1 LWHHQH
7 VFEPSERGVVCRDRV
22 IYKLPVAPIAPVV
35 HAVVV
40 KKQLIE
46 IFRYRRKVIAQE
58 LGWVRALQEDVT
70 VQKL

>member
-1 LWHHQH
+1 
-7 VFEPSERGVVCRDRV
+7 
-22 IYKLPVAPIAPVV
+22 V
-35 HAVVV
+35 HALLV
-40 KKQLIE
+40 KKQLTE